1 MKLTPPATTQ
11 NHTIRT
17 TGAAMVCPV
26 CGSGLFYPSE
36 RVKDGHHGWKV
47 RMVCPECFAWQ
58 ELTVDSSGM
67 APILERRIEGQ
78 KELAAELA
86 ELEHRHMAEE
96 CEKFIAALHRG
107 AIQPIDF

>member
-1 MKLTPPATTQ
+1 MKFTPPATTQ

-17 TGAAMVCPV
+17 TGAAMVCP
-26 CGSGLFYPSE
+26 
-36 RVKDGHHGWKV
+36 
-47 RMVCPECFAWQ
+47 ECFAWQ
-58 ELTVDSSGM
+58 ELAVDSGDM